1 MVKNPKENTSC
12 KCLSLKVLD
21 SVIKVNKKYHPEI
34 LLEECRYEI
43 KKKKIRSLIDDDDDF
58 DSSSFDESDNEPESP
73 FKKSDS
79 D

>member
-1 MVKNPKENTSC
+1 M
-12 KCLSLKVLD
+12 SLKVLD